1 MNSAA
6 TPIFLVVLGAV
17 WLLDSLDWLP
27 AAQWIWIFGLMLAGV
42 LILVLDRVTK
52 SSIVAGPLLMLA
64 SVFSYFRYY
73 HELGWRFII
82 PAMLLAAGVLMLIAR
97 LPSIPESRQLR
108 SRFERSAP
116 DKKPRE

>member
-27 AAQWIWIFGLMLAGV
+27 AAQWIWILGLILAGV
-42 LILVLDRVTK
+42 LILMLDRITK

-64 SVFSYFRYY
+64 GALSYFRYY
-73 HELGWRFII
+73 HGLGWRFII

-97 LPSIPESRQLR
+97 LPSIPESRRLR
-108 SRFERSAP
+108 SRFERSGQNQ
-116 DKKPRE
+116 KPHE